1 MSEELKP
8 CPMCGSSDIE
18 PSGDNGYGAFWV
30 CCNGCGLATSEVGP
44 ANQEQANERWNRR
57 AQPAADALTAQAAEI
72 EALTIQR
79 DLNVRQCDFYQSQ
92 FEALRAELARLK
104 AALSWLDRW
113 IGHKSLKECADKVR
127 DALAGKKVT
136 P

>member
-1 MSEELKP
+1 MSNTTDLIARLRDWSE
-8 CPMCGSSDIE
+8 
-18 PSGDNGYGAFWV
+18 GAD
-30 CCNGCGLATSEVGP
+30 TSYLCDE
-44 ANQEQANERWNRR
+44 
-57 AQPAADALTAQAAEI
+57 AADALTAQAREI
-72 EALTIQR
+72 EALTIER

-113 IGHKSLKECADKVR
+113 IGHKSLRECADKVR